1 MTETTK
7 RTRTAEEIT
16 ADIIAYFENNE
27 DIFNDCMEELDGYNG
42 YLSDNRYYSMDE
54 LDEFYR
60 DSDPLEILRRAYYGR
75 DDDTWTTDSNGNKTY
90 GEFNPNRDYFY
101 YNGYGNLVSSDYKDY
116 SAHLDHYAIEAMS
129 ENRSYIDSIDN
140 DEELTALF
148 DELEAAAEEE

>member
-1 MTETTK
+1 MTETKK
-7 RTRTAEEIT
+7 RTTENII

-42 YLSDNRYYSMDE
+42 YLGDSRYYSMDE

-75 DDDTWTTDSNGNKTY
+75 DDDTYTTDSSGNKTY

-116 SAHLDHYAIEAMS
+116 SAHLDNYAVEAMS
-129 ENRSYIDSIDN
+129 KNRSYIDSIDN